1 MSNEVTVQV
10 TITERVRYSAFVK
23 MPREK
28 FEELATAL
36 EEKRGAE
43 LRRLEEKIGEYC
55 DRQSDWQ
62 DADNVEI
69 ECFDIVKDEDAER
82 LNSPACAASCAG
94 PVE

>member
-28 FEELATAL
+28 FDALDAELQ
-36 EEKRGAE
+36 EKLGYE
-43 LRRLEEKIGEYC
+43 LRRLEEQIGEYC

-62 DADNVEI
+62 DADDLEVE
-69 ECFDIVKDEDAER
+69 EFCVVEDAD
-82 LNSPACAASCAG
+82 A
-94 PVE
+94 